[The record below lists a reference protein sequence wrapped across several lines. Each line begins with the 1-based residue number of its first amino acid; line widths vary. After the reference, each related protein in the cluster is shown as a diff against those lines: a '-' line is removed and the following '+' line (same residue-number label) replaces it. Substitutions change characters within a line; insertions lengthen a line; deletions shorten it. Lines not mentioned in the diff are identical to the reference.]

1 MNFLRFLHLI
11 MPLFY
16 TYFLEELCVDNPSL
30 SIPKKYTISFWS
42 TFLMRN
48 TVTQI
53 VVPLYTMCYFSL
65 AAFRVKTIFKN
76 WTRYTVLLVS
86 DIQQTEYT
94 NPYIPDFSM
103 FSFHLFDFDVSEY
116 GFFRFINACLSFIEI
131 LESKVFMTL
140 TKCQSFRGL
149 FQPGHWL
156 FLLSSPFWYLATAGV
171 LPWWIQGIRSGDGV
185 GVRKNYLLI

>member
-65 AAFRVKTIFKN
+65 AAFRVKQFLKIE
-76 WTRYTVLLVS
+76 L
-86 DIQQTEYT
+86 DIQ
-94 NPYIPDFSM
+94 
-103 FSFHLFDFDVSEY
+103 
-116 GFFRFINACLSFIEI
+116 C
-131 LESKVFMTL
+131 
-140 TKCQSFRGL
+140 C
-149 FQPGHWL
+149 
-156 FLLSSPFWYLATAGV
+156 
-171 LPWWIQGIRSGDGV
+171 
-185 GVRKNYLLI
+185 